1 MQFQAF
7 LFDLDGT
14 LIAFDREDFVR
25 KYLGAVSQFFIDLI
39 PDPKS
44 FIKELLSSTEVMEK
58 SDNALTTTLEDF
70 LLDFCPKFNAECDVI
85 KQRFLHFYRTK
96 FDVVEPIIFPMEGAK
111 ELLLNIRKGIPD
123 AKIILATNPVF
134 PLVSIKR
141 RIEWGGLSPDYFD
154 YITHAENSRY
164 CKGNRKYWFEIVDI
178 IKKEPSKIL
187 VIGND
192 GIRDM
197 SAKKYGFK
205 TFFLESTL
213 ENEDLITKETTPDFR
228 GSIKDLSEIL
238 FN

>member
-14 LIAFDREDFVR
+14 LINFDPEEFVR
-25 KYLGAVSQFFIDLI
+25 RYLSAASQFFIDLI
-39 PDPKS
+39 PDPQS
-44 FIKELLSSTEVMEK
+44 FIREILNSTDVMENNNN
-58 SDNALTTTLEDF
+58 DLTTTLEDF
-70 LLDFCPKFNAECDVI
+70 LLDFCPKFNAECDEI
-85 KQRFLHFYRTK
+85 KQRFLQFYKTK
-96 FDVVEPIIFPMEGAK
+96 FDVVKPIITPMIGAK
-111 ELLLNIRKGIPD
+111 ELLLNIRKKIPD

-134 PLVSIKR
+134 PMISIKR

-154 YITHAENSRY
+154 HITHAENSKF
-164 CKGNRKYWFEIVDI
+164 CKGNSKYWFEIIDF
-178 IKKEPSKIL
+178 IKKKPSESL

-192 GIRDM
+192 GLRDM

-213 ENEDLITKETTPDFR
+213 ENANKITEETLPDYR
-228 GSIKDLSEIL
+228 GSIKDLSTII